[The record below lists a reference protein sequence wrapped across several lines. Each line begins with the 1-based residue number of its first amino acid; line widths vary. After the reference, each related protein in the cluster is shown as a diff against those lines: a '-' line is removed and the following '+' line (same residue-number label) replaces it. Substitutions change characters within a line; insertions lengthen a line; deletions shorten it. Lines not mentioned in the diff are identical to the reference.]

1 MGCFSSGNFFSLAF
15 VGQQPHIS
23 VAPGK
28 GLQHISLAF
37 FLLEACLNF
46 CFKHQFDIEPLPCM
60 KQFLSTLE
68 KFILVSFPASRQPE
82 GQQAYSFSSTH
93 NSPLYIAVL
102 LLVHE
107 GDDYLIKLVMLHHWK
122 KSINAMFLETEKSD

>member
-1 MGCFSSGNFFSLAF
+1 MFFIRKLLFSCLCRPTAAHKCSPRQRFATHFF
-15 VGQQPHIS
+15 
-23 VAPGK
+23 
-28 GLQHISLAF
+28 GLLSWI
-37 FLLEACLNF
+37 LEACLNF